1 VIALLVL
8 ALRERWRAY
17 GAIVLLCLSIGGLAA
32 VGAAYPRS
40 VADGIATAE
49 IKAAPAE
56 ERLFSF
62 SGSVEDNSGSAV
74 AAATEPARKL
84 PDYTVI
90 YSASVSVMGFGSERS
105 SLVYRED
112 ACSHVRLVAGRC
124 PLGTGEVMVPAGRVQ
139 QDKKVDVGSRLMF
152 VEAIKPD
159 PKGPWVASDRGIA
172 PVDVVGVYLPAEPG
186 ADYWG
191 VRSSE
196 EAAGVPLLL
205 TLPETLNSVP
215 HKLEVLTLTVV
226 PHPQLLKTGDYG
238 AILRSKLDPEVI
250 KAAPG
255 VRSLMTRIA
264 DKRRFVEIMTPAVV
278 VPVLALGCWA
288 LFLLVSARLHRDR
301 PEVGVQSLR
310 GLPLPHRWW
319 LAAGGAVVL
328 AAIATPL
335 GGLIGMLLTRGADG
349 SSMTAAIRVLAVELV
364 VIGVTAVGMLRVR
377 PLDLLRRILPV
388 SSRVPLTEIAVLTLA
403 GASFVQMSSGDR
415 TGLGTFAASLLALAV
430 AVVAARVLPTLLRP
444 VARTLLRR
452 GSLTWGLALALGT
465 RRASGRH
472 LLALTA
478 AAAALLT
485 LVVGALDVATT
496 SRRTQIDLTV
506 GADRVL
512 LVQSSAA
519 QAMAVVKQVDPEGR
533 YAMAVGRLS
542 ANGADILVADLSRAD
557 TMRWPEAAQ
566 AATALRP
573 AGPAAIEVRG
583 SKLVVTLDSD
593 VKLIDMGLGPLPPGA
608 SYPRTGLMAVLELPG
623 GEFTELDLGQLSP
636 GTVGYPLALPPVC
649 AEGCRLAGLSSTS
662 FGMERGVLKLRAIE
676 VDGTQVADGQGWH
689 TPGTTGQWSVD
700 PTGSPM
706 GRPVYFL
713 PPDVRDKLPVVYTR
727 DIAGSANS
735 SALALRGG
743 QRAPLDAAM
752 ATEILPRVGR
762 GSMLADL
769 PSALRA
775 TIGFAT
781 PTHLEIWLSA
791 DAPKDLPQ
799 RLSDAGLS
807 VVGDDGRAEALRRA
821 DETPP
826 ALTLRMQLA
835 AAVAGMILLFGVV
848 LFLSSA
854 DRRSAELAGLRLA
867 GVGAATLRRAS
878 RTAYLAICL
887 LGLLVGLA
895 GAAVS
900 WVAARAA
907 LPLVDGT
914 PWLPPPSW
922 PAPLPVV
929 LVVAGVAAAF
939 GVGTYFVFALGF
951 GIEPR
956 RNHPS

>member
-1 VIALLVL
+1 MIALLVL

-17 GAIVLLCLSIGGLAA
+17 GAIALLCLSIGGLAA
-32 VGAAYPRS
+32 IGAAYPRS

-62 SGSVEDNSGSAV
+62 SGSSDDTAGSAV
-74 AAATEPARKL
+74 QAATESARKL
-84 PDYTVI
+84 SDYTAI

-105 SLVYRED
+105 SLAYRED
-112 ACSHVRLVAGRC
+112 ACSHVSLVAGRC
-124 PLGTGEVMVPAGRVQ
+124 PVGTGEVIVPAGTVQ
-139 QDKKVDVGSRLMF
+139 QARKIEVGSRLMF
-152 VEAIKPD
+152 VEAFKPD
-159 PKGPWVASDRGIA
+159 PKGPWVATDRGSA
-172 PVDVVGVYLPAEPG
+172 PVDVVGIYLPADPG

-196 EAAGVPLLL
+196 EAAGVPMLL

-215 HKLEVLTLTVV
+215 HKREVLTLTVV
-226 PHPQLLKTGDYG
+226 PHPELLKTGDFG
-238 AILRSKLDPEVI
+238 AILRSKLDPAVI

-255 VRSLMTRIA
+255 VSDMMNRIA
-264 DKRRFVEIMTPAVV
+264 DKRRFVETMTPAVV
-278 VPVLALGCWA
+278 LPVLALGCWA

-310 GLPLPHRWW
+310 GLPLPYRWW
-319 LAAGGAVVL
+319 LAAGGPVVL

-335 GGLIGMLLTRGADG
+335 GGLIGMLLTPGADG
-349 SSMTAAIRVLAVELV
+349 SSMTAAMRVLAVELV
-364 VIGVTAVGMLRVR
+364 VIAVTAIGLLRVR

-388 SSRVPLTEIAVLTLA
+388 SSRVPLTEVAVLTLA
-403 GASFVQMSSGDR
+403 GASFVQMSAGDR
-415 TGLGTFAASLLALAV
+415 TGLGIFAASLLAVAV

-452 GSLTWGLALALGT
+452 GSLTWGLALALFT
-465 RRASGRH
+465 RRSSGRH

-478 AAAALLT
+478 ATAALLT

-496 SRRTQIDLTV
+496 SRRTQIDLTA

-512 LVQSSAA
+512 SVQSSAA
-519 QAMAVVKQVDPEGR
+519 QAMAAVKQVDPEGR
-533 YAMAVGRLS
+533 YAMAAGRLS
-542 ANGADILVADLSRAD
+542 VNGATILAVDLSRAG

-593 VKLIDMGLGPLPPGA
+593 VKLIDMGPVALAPREYYLPTA
-608 SYPRTGLMAVLELPG
+608 LMAVLELPG
-623 GEFTELDLGQLSP
+623 GEFTELELGPLKV
-636 GTVGYPLALPPVC
+636 GTAGYPLALPPAC
-649 AEGCRLAGLSSTS
+649 AEGCRLAGLSTIN
-662 FGMERGVLKLRAIE
+662 FGMERGDLALRAIE
-676 VDGTQVADGQGWH
+676 VDGAQVADGQGWH
-689 TPGTTGQWSVD
+689 PPGTAGKWSVD
-700 PTGSPM
+700 PSSQI

-713 PPDVRDKLPVVYTR
+713 PPDVREKLPVAYTH
-727 DIAGSANS
+727 DIASSIGSAAFS
-735 SALALRGG
+735 LRGG
-743 QRAPLDAAM
+743 QRAPLAAAM
-752 ATEILPRVGR
+752 ATQIVPRVGR
-762 GSMLADL
+762 SSMLADL
-769 PSALRA
+769 HSALQA
-775 TIGFAT
+775 TVGSAAPSHI
-781 PTHLEIWLSA
+781 EIWLSA

-799 RLSDAGLS
+799 RLRDAGLS
-807 VVGDDGRAEALRRA
+807 VVGEDGREDALDRA
-821 DETPP
+821 GQTPP
-826 ALTLRMQLA
+826 ALTLRMQLTA
-835 AAVAGMILLFGVV
+835 AIAGMALLFGVV
-848 LFLSSA
+848 LFLSSG

-878 RTAYLAICL
+878 RTTYLAICL
-887 LGLLVGLA
+887 LGVLVGIA

-900 WVAARAA
+900 WAAARAA

-922 PAPLPVV
+922 PAPLPIA
-929 LVVAGVAAAF
+929 LVVAVTAAAF
-939 GVGTYFVFALGF
+939 GVGTYVVFALGF